1 MAFQELSKREL
12 AGLIAGAT
20 AANAI
25 VGRITKEDPKELPTD
40 RIKQWEVM
48 ALYNL
53 EVAKDAI
60 ALGFKRRLED
70 GATVEPGPYF
80 LEPDT
85 DTMEDL
91 EDHLTE
97 GRNNWEFNCVGF
109 NGVGF
114 NDPAKA
120 EPVTTEAKPAKKPA
134 ILSVRKSAKRGT
146 RK

>member
-120 EPVTTEAKPAKKPA
+120 APVTTEAKPA
-134 ILSVRKSAKRGT
+134 IRSVRKSAKRGA

>member
-25 VGRITKEDPKELPTD
+25 VGRISKEEPEELPAD
-40 RIKQWEVM
+40 CIRQWEIA

-53 EVAKDAI
+53 EVAKDAL

-70 GATVEPGPYF
+70 GATVELGAYF

-91 EDHLTE
+91 EDFRSC
-97 GRNNWEFNCVGF
+97 GGIFNCVGF
-109 NGVGF
+109 NGVGW
-114 NDPAKA
+114 NDTAKVA
-120 EPVTTEAKPAKKPA
+120 PVRTEAKPAVH
-134 ILSVRKSAKRGT
+134 SVRKPAKRGT